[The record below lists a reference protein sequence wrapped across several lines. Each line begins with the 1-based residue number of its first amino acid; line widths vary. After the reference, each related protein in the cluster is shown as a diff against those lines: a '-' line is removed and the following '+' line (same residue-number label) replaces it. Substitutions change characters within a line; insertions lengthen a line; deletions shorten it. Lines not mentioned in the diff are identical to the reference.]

1 GRSRHRRL
9 VERRRWRDAEAR
21 SSRTVRSPVHHS
33 MPAAR
38 LERYRCLRLPRICHP
53 RPEPMASCGRGYSLL
68 VRHALSS
75 LGALALSQRDLAWFC
90 LARVKLPLF
99 RCARLLALDISGAM
113 RPKAYVISADASA
126 AMKRRE
132 FITLLGGA
140 AAVWPLAARAQQPDR
155 MKRLGVLIGLAEHD
169 PEAKARL
176 VGFWQAFERLG
187 WFEGRN
193 VLVDY
198 RYAPAGAGAQARA
211 KELIA
216 LHPDVILTQGTP
228 NSAAL
233 KQETSTIPVVFV
245 GNADPIS
252 SGFVESLVR
261 PGGNLTGFLLYEES
275 ITGKWLAM
283 LREIAPAVRRA
294 AIVSNPKTVPYDY
307 FLHGAEA
314 AAPSLGLQIV
324 PGRVENTAD
333 IERTIESLAQVP
345 DGGMILPPDTTTVVN
360 RDLIIALAARHRL
373 PAIYSLRFFVTGGG
387 LMSYGTDFVN
397 LFRQAASY
405 GDRSLRGARPG
416 DLPVQQPTKFEP
428 AINLKTAR
436 ALGLTVPPGLL
447 VCGGGVAARGAGAAA
462 GQAADH
468 WFSRRD
474 HGFDREPMG
483 RRLRSAATRTRL
495 DRGAYCRDRVSL
507 GRGEERAR

>member
-1 GRSRHRRL
+1 M
-9 VERRRWRDAEAR
+9 RRRD
-21 SSRTVRSPVHHS
+21 
-33 MPAAR
+33 
-38 LERYRCLRLPRICHP
+38 
-53 RPEPMASCGRGYSLL
+53 
-68 VRHALSS
+68 
-75 LGALALSQRDLAWFC
+75 
-90 LARVKLPLF
+90 
-99 RCARLLALDISGAM
+99 
-113 RPKAYVISADASA
+113 
-126 AMKRRE
+126 
-132 FITLLGGA
+132 FITLLGGVA
-140 AAVWPLAARAQQPDR
+140 AWPMAARGQQPDR

-198 RYAPAGAGAQARA
+198 RYAPAGVGAQARA

-233 KQETSTIPVVFV
+233 KQETSAIPVVFV

-283 LREIAPAVRRA
+283 LKEIAPAVRRA

-314 AAPSLGLQIV
+314 AAPSLGLQMV

-345 DGGMILPPDTTTVVN
+345 DGGMVLPPDTTTVVN

-405 GDRSLRGARPG
+405 VDRILRGARPG
-416 DLPVQQPTKFEP
+416 DLPVQQPTKFET

-447 VCGGGVAARGAGAAA
+447 V
-462 GQAADH
+462 AAD
-468 WFSRRD
+468 
-474 HGFDREPMG
+474 E
-483 RRLRSAATRTRL
+483 
-495 DRGAYCRDRVSL
+495 VI
-507 GRGEERAR
+507 E

>member
-1 GRSRHRRL
+1 
-9 VERRRWRDAEAR
+9 
-21 SSRTVRSPVHHS
+21 
-33 MPAAR
+33 
-38 LERYRCLRLPRICHP
+38 
-53 RPEPMASCGRGYSLL
+53 
-68 VRHALSS
+68 
-75 LGALALSQRDLAWFC
+75 
-90 LARVKLPLF
+90 
-99 RCARLLALDISGAM
+99 
-113 RPKAYVISADASA
+113 
-126 AMKRRE
+126 MKRRE

-140 AAVWPLAARAQQPDR
+140 AVWPIAARAQQPDR

-283 LREIAPAVRRA
+283 LKEIAPAVRRA

-324 PGRVENTAD
+324 PGRVD
-333 IERTIESLAQVP
+333 
-345 DGGMILPPDTTTVVN
+345 
-360 RDLIIALAARHRL
+360 
-373 PAIYSLRFFVTGGG
+373 LRFFVTGGG

-405 GDRSLRGARPG
+405 VDRILRGAKPG
-416 DLPVQQPTKFEP
+416 DLPVQQPTKFET

-436 ALGLTVPPGLL
+436 ALDLTVPPGLL
-447 VCGGGVAARGAGAAA
+447 I
-462 GQAADH
+462 AAD
-468 WFSRRD
+468 
-474 HGFDREPMG
+474 E
-483 RRLRSAATRTRL
+483 
-495 DRGAYCRDRVSL
+495 VI
-507 GRGEERAR
+507 E

>member
-1 GRSRHRRL
+1 MQFDQL
-9 VERRRWRDAEAR
+9 
-21 SSRTVRSPVHHS
+21 
-33 MPAAR
+33 
-38 LERYRCLRLPRICHP
+38 
-53 RPEPMASCGRGYSLL
+53 
-68 VRHALSS
+68 
-75 LGALALSQRDLAWFC
+75 
-90 LARVKLPLF
+90 
-99 RCARLLALDISGAM
+99 
-113 RPKAYVISADASA
+113 
-126 AMKRRE
+126 KRRE
-132 FITLLGGA
+132 FISLLGGA
-140 AAVWPLAARAQQPDR
+140 AVWPIAARAQQPDR

-176 VGFWQAFERLG
+176 VGFWQAVERLG

-211 KELIA
+211 KELI
-216 LHPDVILTQGTP
+216 L
-228 NSAAL
+228 
-233 KQETSTIPVVFV
+233 
-245 GNADPIS
+245 
-252 SGFVESLVR
+252 
-261 PGGNLTGFLLYEES
+261 
-275 ITGKWLAM
+275 
-283 LREIAPAVRRA
+283 
-294 AIVSNPKTVPYDY
+294 SNPKTVPYDY

-405 GDRSLRGARPG
+405 VDRILRGAKPG
-416 DLPVQQPTKFEP
+416 DLPVQQPTKFET

-436 ALGLTVPPGLL
+436 ALDLTVPPGLL
-447 VCGGGVAARGAGAAA
+447 I
-462 GQAADH
+462 AAD
-468 WFSRRD
+468 
-474 HGFDREPMG
+474 E
-483 RRLRSAATRTRL
+483 
-495 DRGAYCRDRVSL
+495 VI
-507 GRGEERAR
+507 E

>member
-1 GRSRHRRL
+1 MQFDQLH
-9 VERRRWRDAEAR
+9 
-21 SSRTVRSPVHHS
+21 
-33 MPAAR
+33 
-38 LERYRCLRLPRICHP
+38 
-53 RPEPMASCGRGYSLL
+53 
-68 VRHALSS
+68 
-75 LGALALSQRDLAWFC
+75 
-90 LARVKLPLF
+90 
-99 RCARLLALDISGAM
+99 
-113 RPKAYVISADASA
+113 
-126 AMKRRE
+126 RRE

-140 AAVWPLAARAQQPDR
+140 TVAWPLAARAQQPDR

-261 PGGNLTGFLLYEES
+261 PGGNLTGFLLYDES
-275 ITGKWLAM
+275 ITGKWL
-283 LREIAPAVRRA
+283 APAVRRA

-333 IERTIESLAQVP
+333 IERTIESLVQVP

-405 GDRSLRGARPG
+405 VDRILRGAKPG
-416 DLPVQQPTKFEP
+416 DLPVQQPTKFET

-447 VCGGGVAARGAGAAA
+447 I
-462 GQAADH
+462 AAD
-468 WFSRRD
+468 
-474 HGFDREPMG
+474 E
-483 RRLRSAATRTRL
+483 
-495 DRGAYCRDRVSL
+495 VI
-507 GRGEERAR
+507 E